1 MNSPTKTIDWNGRK
15 ITMTWMNVVPT
26 TQAYCICFNERDE
39 ILILDQK
46 GDHTWTLPGGTV
58 EEDETLEQTLIREV
72 GEEADVTIKNIQ
84 LLGIQ
89 RVDDPEKRGTHF
101 QARYIAKIDKILPQT
116 IDLALGRIH
125 ERKWVPSSEVTKYI
139 KWGDTGDAIF
149 ADAINVYK

>member
-1 MNSPTKTIDWNGRK
+1 
-15 ITMTWMNVVPT
+15 MTWIRVAPT

-46 GDHTWTLPGGTV
+46 GDHTWTLPGGAV
-58 EEDETLEQTLIREV
+58 EKGETLEQTLIREV
-72 GEEADVTIKNIQ
+72 MEEADVTIRNIQ
-84 LLGIQ
+84 LLGVQ

-101 QARYIAKIDKILPQT
+101 QARYIAKVDKIFPQT
-116 IDLALGRIH
+116 VDLALGRIH

-149 ADAINVYK
+149 ADAIKMYKNIC